1 MRYRLL
7 TIQMETIITI
17 PKTTPPLQFLSCRL
31 NRALEEVEKY
41 KTALQ
46 KTKSQSKVSTD
57 TALLIFPL
65 YKGFVPD
72 QAINL
77 V

>member
-1 MRYRLL
+1 MRYGLL
-7 TIQMETIITI
+7 AIQMETINILE
-17 PKTTPPLQFLSCRL
+17 TTPPLQCLLCRL

-57 TALLIFPL
+57 TALLILLL

>member
-1 MRYRLL
+1 M
-7 TIQMETIITI
+7 
-17 PKTTPPLQFLSCRL
+17 
-31 NRALEEVEKY
+31 EEVEKY

-57 TALLIFPL
+57 TALLIFLL

-77 V
+77 VW